1 MQIKYFRLNITFIV
15 SALILTSFTVS
26 AQDGSISGTVK
37 SDGFGLSAAA
47 VSIKK
52 TTLGNATKDDG
63 AYNIQNVPA
72 GTYKIVASAIGF
84 NASEKTVVLTAGQN
98 LILNFQ
104 LGSTVSSL
112 DQIVVTGTRTPKRRT
127 NSPVIVNLI
136 NSKTLDQVI
145 ATSLSEGLKYQPGL
159 RIETDCQTCNYT
171 QLRMNGLQGGYSQ
184 ILVNSRPIFSPLT
197 GLYGMEQIPTNM
209 IDRIEIVRG
218 GVSALYGSSAIGGTV
233 NVITKIPEGNSYSLT
248 NTFQR
253 IKGQTTD
260 NVIAGNGSIVND
272 ERNAGISFFVN
283 NRNRGHYDANGDNFS
298 EAPALKD
305 NSFGTNIFFKPT
317 ENQKLEVS
325 LSSIY
330 EYRFGGENVKKP
342 AYLAKQSEERTHN
355 VLMGSADYS
364 ISFNENK
371 NSLSFYYGGQNTKRM
386 HYTGII
392 PDDAAEQAAFFADP
406 PYGTSDVTT
415 HQGGVQFNNG
425 FDKFFGGKAVLT
437 TGAEYVYDSVFD
449 EIEPYNYLIDQT
461 TKNAA
466 VFVQNDWDITKDLNF
481 LTGFRLDKHNLV
493 DHVIFS
499 PRLSLMYKLKKETQF
514 RLGWGTG
521 FRAPQ
526 AFDADLHIAFA
537 GGGVSRISLAD
548 NLKEER
554 SNSFTGSV
562 NYDKATEHFIAGF
575 TLEGFY
581 TQLKDAFFQFPLG
594 PDALGERFEKRN
606 GPGATVKGITL
617 EARANFDYVIQVD
630 AGFTSQKSEFN
641 QAVENIAGLPVK
653 REFLRTPNNYGYAT
667 VTYNPTKNW
676 NVSTNLVYTGSMLLA
691 HVAGDGTGQAVDEY
705 FTAKSF
711 TDVGFRIGHT
721 FELDKVKSGL
731 ELFAGMKNV
740 FDSYQNDFDTGKNR
754 DSNYIYGP
762 ALPRSIIFGLRLKSL

>member
-1 MQIKYFRLNITFIV
+1 MKYFRLSLIAGLTLATFV
-15 SALILTSFTVS
+15 AN
-26 AQDGSISGTVK
+26 AQTCSVSGTVN
-37 SDGFGLSAAA
+37 FGGAGVAYATISLYNSKLA
-47 VSIKK
+47 
-52 TTLGNATKDDG
+52 TTTNEEGKYSLER
-63 AYNIQNVPA
+63 VPA
-72 GTYKIVASAIGF
+72 GTYNITASAVGF
-84 NASEKTVVLTAGQN
+84 SRKHKVITLGENQDLV
-98 LILNFQ
+98 LNFE
-104 LGSTVSSL
+104 LEANISAL
-112 DQIVVTGTRTPKRRT
+112 DQVVVTGTRTPKRST

-145 ATSLSEGLKYQPGL
+145 ATSLAEGLKYQPGL
-159 RIETDCQTCNYT
+159 RVETDCQTCNYT

-233 NVITKIPEGNSYSLT
+233 NIITKIPEGNNYNIS

-283 NRNRGHYDANGDNFS
+283 NRNRGHYDANADNFS
-298 EAPALKD
+298 EAPQLKD
-305 NSFGTNIFFKPT
+305 NSLGTNLFFNPT
-317 ENQKLEVS
+317 ENQKLALS

-330 EYRFGGENVKKP
+330 EYRFGGEIVKKP
-342 AYLAKQSEERTHN
+342 AYLAQQSEERTHN
-355 VLMGSADYS
+355 TFMGSADYS
-364 ISFNENK
+364 ISFNKNK
-371 NSLSFYYGGQNTKRM
+371 NSLSFYYGWQNTNRK
-386 HYTGII
+386 HYTGIV
-392 PDDAAEQAAFFADP
+392 PDLALAQAALFANP
-406 PYGTSDVTT
+406 PYGISNVTT
-415 HQGGVQFNNG
+415 YQGGLQLNNA
-425 FDKFFGGKAVLT
+425 FDKFLGGKAVLT

-449 EIEPYNYLIDQT
+449 EIDAYKYLIDQT
-461 TKNAA
+461 TKNTAL
-466 VFVQNDWDITKDLNF
+466 FVQNDWDISKNINF

-499 PRLSLMYKLKKETQF
+499 PRLSLMYKLQKETQF

-548 NLKEER
+548 DLKEER

-562 NYDKATEHFIAGF
+562 NYDKATEHFIVGF

-594 PDALGERFEKRN
+594 ADALGERFEKRN

-617 EARANFDYVIQVD
+617 EARANFDYTIQID
-630 AGFTSQKSEFN
+630 AGFTSQKSEFTE
-641 QAVENIAGLPVK
+641 AVENIAGLPVK

-667 VTYNPTKNW
+667 VTYSPTKNW
-676 NVSTNLVYTGSMLLA
+676 NISANAVYTGNMLLT
-691 HVAGDGTGQAVDEY
+691 HFAGEGTGQMVDEY
-705 FTAKSF
+705 YRTKSF
-711 TDVGFRIGHT
+711 TDLGFRIGRT
-721 FELDKVKSGL
+721 FELNKVKSGL

-740 FDSYQNDFDTGKNR
+740 FNQYQNDFDTGKNR
-754 DSNYIYGP
+754 DSNYVYGP
-762 ALPRSIIFGLRLKSL
+762 SLPRSIIFGLRLKSL